1 MTVSEN
7 PSTQRFVWPADYYST
22 PVRAPVL
29 PKWAPF
35 GCGGVAVLV
44 LILVFAGGAFLSS
57 GGFIDLM
64 DFVIGMTASE
74 MKGQYDDDVP
84 EARQKSLDDEVV
96 LLRKNLREEKVSMVH
111 LQPFLERVRD
121 ASADRKITTEE
132 TELLVDVARR
142 INARAKK

>member
-7 PSTQRFVWPADYYST
+7 PSTPRFVWPAEYYST
-22 PVRAPVL
+22 TVRAPIL

-44 LILVFAGGAFLSS
+44 LIVVFTGGAFLSS

-74 MKGQYDDDVP
+74 MKGQYHEVP
-84 EARQKSLDDEVV
+84 AAQQKSLDEEVV
-96 LLRKNLREEKVSMVH
+96 LLRKNLREEKVSMVN